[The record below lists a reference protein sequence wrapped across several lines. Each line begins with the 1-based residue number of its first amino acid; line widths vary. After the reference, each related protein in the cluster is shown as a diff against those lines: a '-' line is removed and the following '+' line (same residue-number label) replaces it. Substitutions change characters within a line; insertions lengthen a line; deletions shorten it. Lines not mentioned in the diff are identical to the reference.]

1 MLVGE
6 GLLFNRLIEYSL
18 NSDVVIIVDS
28 LNSQSSLFE
37 FQKEKETLRTVLK
50 EHSGKQIVY
59 VSSTRVCDPLD
70 QSHPYVIH
78 RKEAEAAVAK
88 CPSYLIVRLPQVL
101 GSSDRKDTLF
111 DHFIQKIVNGETVA
125 LHTGAFRY
133 FIDVDDVFFAL
144 HSILKEK
151 IIVNA
156 TVTLSHPS
164 KIPMERIVPLIEK
177 FLSKKAIVSFQP
189 HRTGDYEIDSTLITL
204 PSLTGLSRDSDT
216 YFERILRKHYS
227 HYLGIKWKISVVVPT
242 FFEEKG
248 IAEFYKRTKSLLQRI
263 RTSYSHEIIF
273 VNDGS
278 TDGTLP
284 QLLSLVAHDP
294 CVKVIDLSRNFGN
307 QPAISAGIEKAT
319 GDLVVIIDDD
329 LQDPPEVILNFLAKW
344 HEGYQVV
351 YGIRGKRKGV
361 GPLFRGL
368 ASLYYRV
375 LDFVSEVKIPV
386 DTGDFRLID
395 RDVANVLL
403 KMGEENR
410 YFRGMV
416 AWVGFNQ
423 YGWEY
428 VRDSR
433 FAGETKFTFMRY
445 ARFAV
450 AGILGFSE
458 KPLYVVSYLGFIVML
473 FAFAVIGYV
482 FISKLVDPASSIR
495 GWPSLVALISFFSG
509 TQLLSTGIVG
519 LYVGKIYRQA
529 RGRPIYVTRKE
540 FGFEAKGAE
549 ENDHAR

>member
-18 NSDVVIIVDS
+18 NSDVVIIADS

-37 FQKEKETLRTVLK
+37 IQKEKETLRTVLK

-70 QSHPYVIH
+70 QAHPYVIY

-111 DHFIQKIVNGETVA
+111 DHFIQKILNEEKLELYA
-125 LHTGAFRY
+125 DAFRY
-133 FIDVDDVFFAL
+133 LIDVDDVFFAL
-144 HSILKEK
+144 HEILKGNAITNSTVSLAHPAK
-151 IIVNA
+151 I
-156 TVTLSHPS
+156 
-164 KIPMERIVPLIEK
+164 RITEVIPLIEK
-177 FLSKKAIVSFQP
+177 FLSKKASVATLPNPS
-189 HRTGDYEIDSTLITL
+189 GNYDIDSTLKTP
-204 PSLTGLSRDSDT
+204 PSLTYHLLGRET
-216 YFERILRKHYS
+216 YIEQVLNKHYS
-227 HYLGIKWKISVVVPT
+227 HYLGKKWKISVVVPT
-242 FFEEKG
+242 YFEERG
-248 IAEFYKRTKSLLQRI
+248 IVEFYKRTKGLLERI
-263 RTSYSHEIIF
+263 STSYSHEIIF

-284 QLLSLVAHDP
+284 HLLSLVAHDP
-294 CVKVIDLSRNFGN
+294 CVKVIDFSRNFGN

-319 GDLVVIIDDD
+319 GDVVVIIDDD

-351 YGIRGKRKGV
+351 YGIREKRKGV
-361 GPLFRGL
+361 GLLFRAL

>member
-18 NSDVVIIVDS
+18 NPHVVVIADS
-28 LNSQSSLFE
+28 LNSQSTPFE
-37 FQKEKETLRTVLK
+37 IQREKESLQTVLK
-50 EHSGKQIVY
+50 EHSDKRVVY

-70 QSHPYVIH
+70 QDHPYVIH
-78 RKEAEAAVAK
+78 RKKAEASVAK

-101 GSSDRKDTLF
+101 GSSTEKDTLF
-111 DHFIQKIVNGETVA
+111 DHFIQKILNNEK
-125 LHTGAFRY
+125 LELYSEAFRY

-144 HSILKEK
+144 HEILKDNA
-151 IIVNA
+151 ITNA
-156 TVTLSHPS
+156 TVSLAHPA
-164 KIPMERIVPLIEK
+164 KIRIPEVIPLIEK
-177 FLSKKAIVSFQP
+177 FLSKKANVAPLP
-189 HRTGDYEIDSTLITL
+189 HPSGNYAIEPTLMTL
-204 PSLTGLSRDSDT
+204 PSLPYHLLDKGT
-216 YFERILRKHYS
+216 YIEQILKKHYS
-227 HYLGIKWKISVVVPT
+227 HYLGKKWKISVVVPT
-242 FFEEKG
+242 YFEEKG
-248 IAEFYKRTKSLLQRI
+248 IAEFYKRTKAVLDRI
-263 RTSYSHEIIF
+263 CTSYSHEIIF

-284 QLLSLVAHDP
+284 QLLSIVPHDP
-294 CVKVIDLSRNFGN
+294 CVKVIDFSRNFGN
-307 QPAISAGIEKAT
+307 QPAISAGIEKAS

-351 YGIRGKRKGV
+351 YGIREKRKGV

-395 RDVANVLL
+395 RDVANVLI

-416 AWVGFNQ
+416 AWVGFKQ
-423 YGWEY
+423 YGWRY
-428 VRDSR
+428 VRDPR

-458 KPLYVVSYLGFIVML
+458 KPLYVVSYVGFVVML
-473 FAFAVIGYV
+473 FAFAVIAYV
-482 FISKLVDPASSIR
+482 FISKLINPASSIR

-540 FGFEAKGAE
+540 FGFETKGAG
-549 ENDHAR
+549 ENVHAR